1 MKRKLIVTAIFSALL
16 ISASF
21 DSSGQWADKLKTTVG
36 TGTTALTS
44 LLDTIITFI
53 MAISGFLFIVGI
65 VQTAV
70 KYFTGDR
77 EAFRSL
83 SGMFYGIMIIFIG
96 SSLVKVLFF

>member
-1 MKRKLIVTAIFSALL
+1 MKRKLIVTGLFSALL
-16 ISASF
+16 IAACF
-21 DSSGQWADKLKTTVG
+21 DSSGQWAAKLKTTVG
-36 TGTTALTS
+36 AGTTELTS

-96 SSLVKVLFF
+96 SSLVKILFF